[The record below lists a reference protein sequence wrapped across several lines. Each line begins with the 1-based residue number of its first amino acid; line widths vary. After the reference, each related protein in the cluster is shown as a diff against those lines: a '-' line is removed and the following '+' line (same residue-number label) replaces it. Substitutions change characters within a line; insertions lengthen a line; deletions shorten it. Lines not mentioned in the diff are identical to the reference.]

1 MPDRGQLLLDDED
14 LTRIPARQRGFGIV
28 FQAYSL
34 FPNMNVAENIGYG
47 LKIRGRS
54 LAERTSRVA
63 ELLDLIRLP
72 HLADRYPFQLSGGQ
86 QQRVALA
93 RAVAVDPKLLLLDE
107 PLSALDA
114 KVRAELRTEIR
125 DLQKRL
131 GILTIMVT
139 HDQEEALTLA
149 DKVVCMQHGRI
160 AQIGPPEELYS
171 RPANLF
177 VADFMGVSNL
187 IDQANIRP
195 MGGPPPR
202 RQNRS
207 GRSDGLRSSRAH
219 PHRTGRNRRARQGGA
234 IFRQPLAGSSRMAGR
249 IAGGAGSGTF
259 GAGAR
264 HRGGNPH
271 CTRALLLGLRR
282 VSDAAIPVRRG
293 IDLDRVFVGVC
304 LAVPLTALLVF
315 FAYPLATV
323 ILRSVTQS
331 DGGFGFGNY
340 LRIFN
345 TPSFWR
351 ATINSLVM
359 SVSTT
364 LLALVFGLVVAC
376 AIYRCRVPGR
386 ALLLGAVSLP
396 LLAPS
401 LVQGLGLIFLLGRNG
416 IVTKF
421 TGLDINIYG
430 FWGLL
435 IANGLYALPQAVL
448 IIGAALRAADAR
460 IYEAAEMLGTPEHR
474 QFLDITLPNIKF
486 GLLSAGFIVF
496 TVTITDFGNAATI
509 GGDYAILATE
519 IYSQVVG
526 QMNFNM
532 GAVVGILLLFPT
544 ILAFYLE
551 RVASQRQFGSM
562 SDSAIPLTPAF
573 ISRRDMPMSV
583 AAWLIAALPI
593 TTVGIVIYGSFVRL
607 WPYRFDLT
615 LRHYD
620 VKVAGGFDPL
630 WMTI

>member
-1 MPDRGQLLLDDED
+1 M
-14 LTRIPARQRGFGIV
+14 
-28 FQAYSL
+28 
-34 FPNMNVAENIGYG
+34 
-47 LKIRGRS
+47 
-54 LAERTSRVA
+54 
-63 ELLDLIRLP
+63 
-72 HLADRYPFQLSGGQ
+72 
-86 QQRVALA
+86 
-93 RAVAVDPKLLLLDE
+93 
-107 PLSALDA
+107 
-114 KVRAELRTEIR
+114 
-125 DLQKRL
+125 
-131 GILTIMVT
+131 
-139 HDQEEALTLA
+139 
-149 DKVVCMQHGRI
+149 
-160 AQIGPPEELYS
+160 
-171 RPANLF
+171 
-177 VADFMGVSNL
+177 
-187 IDQANIRP
+187 
-195 MGGPPPR
+195 
-202 RQNRS
+202 
-207 GRSDGLRSSRAH
+207 
-219 PHRTGRNRRARQGGA
+219 
-234 IFRQPLAGSSRMAGR
+234 
-249 IAGGAGSGTF
+249 
-259 GAGAR
+259 
-264 HRGGNPH
+264 
-271 CTRALLLGLRR
+271 
-282 VSDAAIPVRRG
+282 SDAAIPVRRG

-630 WMTI
+630 WMTIQISLMAGLIGTILLFALGFSLQRLPRHWVKPIYFLCLLPASVPGLVLGLAYIFAFNVPSLPLYALYGTATLLAICNVTHYWTQGFLTTMTGLRQVPATLEELASCIGASLPRVLRDVILPSIAPTLISVFFFMFMRSMVTLSAVIFLVTASVSVASVSIMRLDEAGFVSQAAAFAVCTMAVVVAALGLMKLCLRLLGRRRR